1 MEDITSAENS
11 VETSATTESETANAN
26 AEIANRCISRATELG
41 RSIFEKY
48 MFTAKYERS
57 KEVYLAERVNPDNG
71 RKSGVSSVWH
81 YTSAMALAGVLA
93 GVTTGD
99 DAKYFGDLYAAAFD
113 SLQYYA
119 GTAPVTTYTG
129 TPTLTMYAVHRAYEP
144 GGANITGVEAVYDDQ
159 MWIVRDLVKA
169 YDRTGEVRYLD
180 EAVRLADI
188 CIGGWDYTKKSNGKD
203 YGGIPWGPGYATKHI
218 CSNAPLISALVRIY
232 EIKRDKGDENAEHY
246 LDWAKKI
253 FEFCLRFENDNG
265 TFGDL
270 VGSERKLVTEDGVKK
285 YVTTSQ
291 STTIDRS
298 AYSYNTGTMISGA
311 ASLYRVTGEE
321 EYKQNAVKW
330 AKGAYNRFTKTVGG
344 KREYTSTST
353 LWFNLI
359 LLEGYLD
366 LAPYESSCERYIET
380 FLTSLDFAYENSLKN
395 GLLPRDWL
403 KGWDM
408 SDGNDKETSIMDQAA
423 AAEIYALLG
432 IYYGR

>member
-1 MEDITSAENS
+1 MTDLTSAESNI
-11 VETSATTESETANAN
+11 ETTAATESETSGEK
-26 AEIANRCISRATELG
+26 AEAAGRCISRAAELG
-41 RSIFEKY
+41 RNIFEKY
-48 MFTAKYERS
+48 MFAAKYEKS
-57 KEVYLAERVNPDNG
+57 KEVYLAERVDLENG

-93 GVTTGD
+93 GVTDGD
-99 DAKYFGDLYAAAFD
+99 EAKYFEDLYSAAFD

-129 TPTLTMYAVHRAYEP
+129 TPKLTMYAVHRASTP
-144 GGANITGVEAVYDDQ
+144 GKANITGVEAVYDDQ

-169 YDRTGEVRYLD
+169 FDRTDESRYLD
-180 EAVRLADI
+180 EAVRLADL
-188 CIGGWDYTKKSNGKD
+188 CIGGWDYTKKSNGKE
-203 YGGIPWGPGYATKHI
+203 YGGIPWGPGYATKHT

-232 EIKRDKGDENAEHY
+232 EIKRDAGDANAEHY

-253 FEFCLRFENDNG
+253 YEFCLRFENDDG

-285 YVTTSQ
+285 YVTTTQ

-321 EYKQNAVKW
+321 EYRQNAARW
-330 AKGAYNRFTKTVGG
+330 AKGAYNKFTKTAGG

-366 LAPYESSCERYIET
+366 LAPYDSGCEKYIET
-380 FLTSLDFAYENSLKN
+380 FLTSLDTAYENSLKN

-408 SDGNDKETSIMDQAA
+408 TDGNDKETNIMDQAA
-423 AAEIYALLG
+423 AAEIYALIG